1 MADLDA
7 PLPTFALLARF
18 PVQQADEPS
27 AVEVVR
33 SLLRAADEPFED
45 VTVERED
52 APGTYYVMARFVLS
66 SLDGE
71 TAVRGL
77 FETLREAGLDP
88 DEVWLDAQVA

>member
-1 MADLDA
+1 MIDLDA

-18 PVQQADEPS
+18 EVQQADGQA

-33 SLLRAADEPFED
+33 RLLTTADEPFDD
-45 VTVERED
+45 VVVERED

-66 SLDGE
+66 SVDGE
-71 TAVRGL
+71 TAVMGL
-77 FETLREAGLDP
+77 FETLRAAGLDP